1 MNIVQHD
8 LFPSKCCE
16 ISCLYIG
23 SVIDNAFPVK
33 TVFLEHCFKTSTRGK
48 MDLTRNFPF
57 LDKYHERPGGPG
69 MAEYIGDRG
78 KGGRLYDPKNNITV
92 KILRYGHQ
100 CIAGAGGGFHEDGA
114 GYLKGWGGK
123 AFLHGGM
130 GGKIRK
136 RQFSAL
142 HGMSDKS
149 GADGGFGG
157 GGASSL
163 LPGGGGGFF
172 GGDVRGAYMY
182 KKWAIHAVGGSSYNV
197 AIYPIITS
205 GVHKKHGRVFVMFLG
220 KEAIPFSGNYTEDL
234 RVPKT
239 FEKWYENS

>member
-1 MNIVQHD
+1 
-8 LFPSKCCE
+8 
-16 ISCLYIG
+16 
-23 SVIDNAFPVK
+23 
-33 TVFLEHCFKTSTRGK
+33 

-69 MAEYIGDRG
+69 MTEYIGDRG
-78 KGGRLYDPKNNITV
+78 KGGSLYDPKNNITV
-92 KILRYGHQ
+92 KILRHDHQ

-136 RQFSAL
+136 RQSSAL
-142 HGMSDKS
+142 HGTSGKS

-157 GGASSL
+157 GGASGL

-182 KKWAIHAVGGSSYNV
+182 KKWTINAGGGSSYNV
-197 AIYPIITS
+197 AMYPIVTF
-205 GVHKKHGRVFVMFLG
+205 GVHKKHGRVFAMFLG
-220 KEAIPFSGNYTEDL
+220 KEALPFSGNYTEDP

-239 FEKWYENS
+239 REEWYKNS